1 MNGIYDLKVDIDRLE
16 YFENNDNDEKVFEY
30 KEIIVQH
37 VKELIND
44 AEMHSKELE
53 VKEFISKEILSKMT
67 DQGAAQVLRSILF
80 NENNVIDWN
89 VVITYI
95 QKYMPEI

>member
-67 DQGAAQVLRSILF
+67 DQGAAQVLRSTLF